1 MPCLNVVTRDVY
13 IICSFDETL
22 WRRLDLANKVI
33 KSGVLGR
40 ILSRG
45 VAVMR
50 LTKAEVSSPSY
61 HEVSQPSY
69 HAVGL
74 PSYHVVSLPSG
85 KSTILPCGKSH
96 FTMI

>member
-1 MPCLNVVTRDVY
+1 MRYIVTRDVY

-61 HEVSQPSY
+61 HEVS
-69 HAVGL
+69 L

-85 KSTILPCGKSH
+85 KSTILPSGKS
-96 FTMI
+96 TILP